1 MLSRLTV
8 AISGKSG
15 CGNTTVSNL
24 VADKLGLRHI
34 NYTFHSIARE
44 CGLTFEEIM
53 EKAETDSH
61 YDLYLDKKQ
70 VQLAH
75 DGNCVLGSRLAI
87 WLLKHA
93 ELKVYLAASLS
104 TRAERVARREKKD
117 LALAYRETDERDS
130 KDHNRFYR
138 LYGIDNNI
146 YDFADLIVD
155 TEKGNQHFV
164 TETII
169 NYIRDRGLL
178 K

>member
-1 MLSRLTV
+1 MSNRLTV

-15 CGNTTVSNL
+15 CGNTVVSNL
-24 VADKLGLRHI
+24 VAEKLGLRHI
-34 NYTFHSIARE
+34 NYTFHNIARE
-44 CGLTFEEIM
+44 CGITFEEVM

-61 YDLYLDKKQ
+61 YDLYLDKRQ

-93 ELKVYLAASLS
+93 QIKVYLEASLS
-104 TRAERVARREKKD
+104 VRAERIARREQKEI
-117 LALAYRETDERDS
+117 ARAYSETDERDR

-138 LYGIDNNI
+138 LYGIDNDI
-146 YDFADLIVD
+146 YDFADLVVD
-155 TEKGNQHFV
+155 TERGDQYYV
-164 TETII
+164 TETILTYI
-169 NYIRDRGLL
+169 NDHGLM

>member
-1 MLSRLTV
+1 MSNRLTV

-15 CGNTTVSNL
+15 CGNTSVSNL
-24 VADKLGLRHI
+24 VAEKLGLRHI

-44 CGLTFEEIM
+44 CGYTFEEIM

-70 VQLAH
+70 VELAH

-87 WLLKHA
+87 WLLKRA
-93 ELKVYLAASLS
+93 QIKVYLEASLS
-104 TRAERVARREKKD
+104 VRAGRIARRENKD
-117 LALAYRETDERDS
+117 VTMASRETDERDR

-138 LYGIDNNI
+138 LYGIDNDI
-146 YDFADLIVD
+146 YDFADIVVD
-155 TEKGNQHFV
+155 TEQGDQHYV

-169 NYIRDRGLL
+169 RYVRERGFLR
-178 K
+178 